1 MTTNRVTRGRGLRAG
16 VVMWAAMLAALVAGP
31 AQAAMG
37 MTEIAAAGLDGPMTV
52 YYPSDSPS
60 RRGAGPF
67 ALDVAADGRPVRG
80 NGRLVVVT
88 HGTGASPWV
97 YADQA
102 RAMVEAGFVVALPL
116 HRADNYLDHSDA
128 QGALERRPREVSRAI
143 DRIGEDTRFA
153 PLLSLDRVG
162 VYGMSAGG
170 HTALTLAGGRWSYA
184 NFRRHCDTHLAADFQ
199 FCVGV
204 ITQLNGGLLDGFK
217 QWMARTVIGW
227 RFADET
233 VRGHEDARIAAIVAA
248 VPAAAIFDMASLATP
263 RVPLALVTARQ
274 DRWLVPRFHSDR
286 VLQACGGCEHLVD
299 LERGGHGAYLSP
311 LPPDLSGVLAQM
323 LADPPG
329 FDRAALPAVHAKVA
343 EFFRRHL
350 LP

>member
-1 MTTNRVTRGRGLRAG
+1 MTTTRRGWGRGL
-16 VVMWAAMLAALVAGP
+16 LAAVALGIGLSGG
-31 AQAAMG
+31 AARAAMG
-37 MTEIAAAGLDGPMTV
+37 MTEIAASGIDGPMTV
-52 YYPSDSPS
+52 YYPSDSAS
-60 RRGAGPF
+60 RRGTGPF
-67 ALDVAADGRPVRG
+67 ALDVAADGVPVRG
-80 NGRLVVVT
+80 NGRLVVIS

-102 RAMVEAGFVVALPL
+102 RALVDAGFVVALPL

-128 QGALERRPREVSRAI
+128 QGALERRPQEVSRAI
-143 DRIGEDTRFA
+143 DRLGEDTRFA

-184 NFRRHCDTHLAADFQ
+184 NFRRHCDTNLAADFQ

-204 ITQLNGGLLDGFK
+204 ITQLTGGVLDGFK
-217 QWMARTVIGW
+217 QWVARTIIGW

-248 VPAAAIFDMASLATP
+248 VPAAATHDMATLATP

-274 DRWLVPRFHSDR
+274 DRWLVPRFHADR
-286 VLQACGGCEHLVD
+286 VLQACGGCEHLAD
-299 LERGGHGAYLSP
+299 LEHGGHGAYLSP

-329 FDRAALPAVHAKVA
+329 FDRAVMPAVHAKVA
-343 EFFRRHL
+343 DFFRRHL

>member
-1 MTTNRVTRGRGLRAG
+1 MTTTTRKGWGRGLL
-16 VVMWAAMLAALVAGP
+16 AAMALGLGLSGGAARE
-31 AQAAMG
+31 AMG
-37 MTEIAAAGLDGPMTV
+37 MTEIAASGFDGPMTV

-102 RAMVEAGFVVALPL
+102 RALVDAGFVVALPL

-128 QGALERRPREVSRAI
+128 QGALERRPLEVSRAI
-143 DRIGEDTRFA
+143 DRMGEDARFA
-153 PLLSLDRVG
+153 PLLSLERVG

-184 NFRRHCDTHLAADFQ
+184 AFRRHCDTNLAADFQ

-204 ITQLNGGLLDGFK
+204 VTQLTGGMLDGLK
-217 QWMARTVIGW
+217 QWVARTIIGW
-227 RFADET
+227 RFGDET
-233 VRGHEDARIAAIVAA
+233 VRGHEDARIVAVVAA
-248 VPAAAIFDMASLATP
+248 VPAAAIFDMATLAMP

-286 VLQACGGCEHLVD
+286 VLQACGSCEQLAD
-299 LERGGHGAYLSP
+299 LEQGGHGAYLSP
-311 LPPDLSGVLAQM
+311 LPPGLSGVLAEM

-329 FDRAALPAVHAKVA
+329 FDRAVMTAVHAKVA
-343 EFFRRHL
+343 EFFRRRL

>member
-1 MTTNRVTRGRGLRAG
+1 MTTTRRGWGRGL
-16 VVMWAAMLAALVAGP
+16 LAAVALGIGLSGG
-31 AQAAMG
+31 AARAAMG
-37 MTEIAAAGLDGPMTV
+37 MTEIAASGIDGPMTV
-52 YYPSDSPS
+52 YYPSDGPS
-60 RRGAGPF
+60 RPGPGPF
-67 ALDVAADGRPVRG
+67 ALDVAADGVPARG
-80 NGRLVVVT
+80 NGRLVVIS

-102 RAMVEAGFVVALPL
+102 RALVNAGFIVALPL

-128 QGALERRPREVSRAI
+128 QGALERRPQEVSRAI
-143 DRIGEDTRFA
+143 DRMGEETRFA

-184 NFRRHCDTHLAADFQ
+184 NFRRHCDVNLAADFQ

-204 ITQLNGGLLDGFK
+204 ITQLNGGVLDGFR
-217 QWMARTVIGW
+217 QWVARTIIGW

-248 VPAAAIFDMASLATP
+248 VPAAATHDMATLATP

-274 DRWLVPRFHSDR
+274 DRWLVPRFHADR
-286 VLQACGGCEHLVD
+286 VLQACGVCEHLVD
-299 LERGGHGAYLSP
+299 LDHGGHGAYLSP

-329 FDRAALPAVHAKVA
+329 FDRAVMAAAHAKVA
-343 EFFRRHL
+343 DFFRRRL

>member
-1 MTTNRVTRGRGLRAG
+1 MTTKRLGWGRGWL
-16 VVMWAAMLAALVAGP
+16 AAMVMGLALPGGAAR
-31 AQAAMG
+31 AAMG
-37 MTEIAAAGLDGPMTV
+37 MTEIAAAGIDGPMTV

-60 RRGAGPF
+60 RPGPGPF
-67 ALDVAADGRPVRG
+67 ALDVAADGRPVPG

-102 RAMVEAGFVVALPL
+102 RALVDAGFVVALPL

-128 QGALERRPREVSRAI
+128 QGALERRPLEVSRAI
-143 DRIGEDTRFA
+143 DRIGGDARFA

-184 NFRRHCDTHLAADFQ
+184 NFRRHCDTNLAADFQ

-204 ITQLNGGLLDGFK
+204 VTRLTGGMLDGFK
-217 QWMARTVIGW
+217 QWVARTIIGW

-233 VRGHEDARIAAIVAA
+233 LRGHEDPRIAAIVAA
-248 VPAAAIFDMASLATP
+248 VPAAAIFDMASLAAP
-263 RVPLALVTARQ
+263 RVPLALVTAQQ

-286 VLQACGGCEHLVD
+286 VLQACSSCEQLAD
-299 LERGGHGAYLSP
+299 LDSGGHGAYLSP
-311 LPPDLSGVLAQM
+311 LPPGLGGVLAEM

-329 FDRAALPAVHAKVA
+329 FDRAVMPAVHAKVA
-343 EFFRRHL
+343 GFFRRRL

>member
-1 MTTNRVTRGRGLRAG
+1 MTMQRMKWGRGLL
-16 VVMWAAMLAALVAGP
+16 AAMAMGLALSGGTAR
-31 AQAAMG
+31 AAMS
-37 MTEIAAAGLDGPMTV
+37 MTEIAAAGADGPMTV

-60 RRGAGPF
+60 RPGPGPF
-67 ALDVAADGRPVRG
+67 ALDVAADGQPVRG
-80 NGRLVVVT
+80 NGRLVVVS

-102 RAMVEAGFVVALPL
+102 RALVDAGFIVALPL
-116 HRADNYLDHSDA
+116 HRADNHLDHSDA
-128 QGALERRPREVSRAI
+128 QGALARRPLEVSRAI
-143 DRIGEDTRFA
+143 DRMGEDARFA
-153 PLLSLDRVG
+153 PLLSLERVG

-184 NFRRHCDTHLAADFQ
+184 SFRRHCDTNLAADFQ

-204 ITQLNGGLLDGFK
+204 ITRLTGGMLDGFK
-217 QWMARTVIGW
+217 QWVARTIIGW

-248 VPAAAIFDMASLATP
+248 VPAAAIFDMASLAAP

-274 DRWLVPRFHSDR
+274 DRWLLPRFHSDR
-286 VLQACGGCEHLVD
+286 VLQACGGCEQLAE
-299 LERGGHGAYLSP
+299 LEHGGHGAYLSP
-311 LPPDLSGVLAQM
+311 LPPGLGGVLAEM

-329 FDRAALPAVHAKVA
+329 FDRAVMPAVHAKVA
-343 EFFRRHL
+343 DFFRRRL

>member
-1 MTTNRVTRGRGLRAG
+1 MSTKRSGWGRGLLMAMAMG
-16 VVMWAAMLAALVAGP
+16 LVLSGGAAR
-31 AQAAMG
+31 AAMG
-37 MTEIAAAGLDGPMTV
+37 MTEIPASGADGPITV

-60 RRGAGPF
+60 RRGEGPF
-67 ALDVAADGRPVRG
+67 ALDLAADGTPVRG

-102 RAMVEAGFVVALPL
+102 RALVDAGFVVALPL

-128 QGALERRPREVSRAI
+128 QGALERRPLEVSRAI
-143 DRIGEDTRFA
+143 DRLGEDARFA
-153 PLLSLDRVG
+153 PLLALDRVG

-184 NFRRHCDTHLAADFQ
+184 NFRRHCDTHLAAEVQ

-204 ITQLNGGLLDGFK
+204 VTQLTGGMLDGLK
-217 QWMARTVIGW
+217 QWVARTIIGW

-233 VRGHEDARIAAIVAA
+233 PRGHEDARIAAVVAA
-248 VPAAAIFDMASLATP
+248 VPAAAIFEMPSLATP

-286 VLQACGGCEHLVD
+286 VLQACSTCEQLVD
-299 LERGGHGAYLSP
+299 LDHAGHGAYLSP
-311 LPPDLSGVLAQM
+311 LPPGLSGVLAQM

-329 FDRAALPAVHAKVA
+329 FDRAAMPAVHAKVA
-343 EFFRRHL
+343 EFFRRRL

>member
-1 MTTNRVTRGRGLRAG
+1 MTTTRRGWRRGL
-16 VVMWAAMLAALVAGP
+16 VAAMALGLGLAGGAAC
-31 AQAAMG
+31 AAMG
-37 MTEIAAAGLDGPMTV
+37 MTDIAASGIDGPMTV

-60 RRGAGPF
+60 RPGPGPF
-67 ALDVAADGRPVRG
+67 ALDVAADGVPARG
-80 NGRLVVVT
+80 NGRLIVIS

-102 RAMVEAGFVVALPL
+102 RALVNAGFVVALPL

-128 QGALERRPREVSRAI
+128 QGALERRPLEVSRAI
-143 DRIGEDTRFA
+143 DRLGEDTRFA

-184 NFRRHCDTHLAADFQ
+184 NFRRHCDVHLAEDFQ

-204 ITQLNGGLLDGFK
+204 ITQLNGGVLDGFK
-217 QWMARTVIGW
+217 QWMARTIIGW

-233 VRGHEDARIAAIVAA
+233 VRGHEDPRIAAVVAA
-248 VPAAAIFDMASLATP
+248 VPAAATHDMASLATP
-263 RVPLALVTARQ
+263 RMPLALVTARQ

-286 VLQACGGCEHLVD
+286 VLQACGRCEHLAD

-311 LPPDLSGVLAQM
+311 LPPGLSGVLAQM
-323 LADPPG
+323 LEDPPG

-343 EFFRRHL
+343 DFFRRHL

>member
-1 MTTNRVTRGRGLRAG
+1 MTTTRKGWGRGLL
-16 VVMWAAMLAALVAGP
+16 AAMALGLGLSGGAAR
-31 AQAAMG
+31 AAMG
-37 MTEIAAAGLDGPMTV
+37 MTEIAASGFDGPMTV

-102 RAMVEAGFVVALPL
+102 RALVDAGFVVALPL

-128 QGALERRPREVSRAI
+128 QGALERRPLEVSRAI
-143 DRIGEDTRFA
+143 DRLGEDARFA
-153 PLLSLDRVG
+153 PLLALERVG

-184 NFRRHCDTHLAADFQ
+184 NFRRHCDTNLAADFQ

-204 ITQLNGGLLDGFK
+204 VTQLTGGMLDGLK
-217 QWMARTVIGW
+217 QWVARTIIGW

-233 VRGHEDARIAAIVAA
+233 SRGHEDPRIAAVVAA

-274 DRWLVPRFHSDR
+274 DRWLLPRFHSDR
-286 VLQACGGCEHLVD
+286 VLQACGSCEQLAD
-299 LERGGHGAYLSP
+299 LEQGGHGAYLSP
-311 LPPDLSGVLAQM
+311 LPPGLSGVLAEM

-329 FDRAALPAVHAKVA
+329 FDRAVMTAVHAKVA
-343 EFFRRHL
+343 EFFCRRL